1 MDWGDGVREVSQPE
15 SGNFAVIRRHPRTKR
30 LRSRRVADRCTKEQ
44 VIHAIR
50 IWTAQFGAPPTTTD
64 WEPSRARRLGQEWRA
79 ERFESGDWPTVR
91 IVCARFE
98 SFNEAVAQAGYTPNR
113 APLRQRSNL
122 SGPEAILEAF
132 IAWTRRYGDIPT
144 MADWDPARARR
155 LGQDWRTARY
165 LQGDWPSGRS
175 VAAHFGSF
183 ASAAVSAGLIPR
195 GPGTQYADRR
205 AERAENRHAAARASA
220 SGCDPGVQDLTR
232 NLTALAAA
240 RRTGD
245 PVAMHTALI
254 DVAGSALHWAEAFC
268 A

>member
-1 MDWGDGVREVSQPE
+1 MDRGVREVSQLE
-15 SGNFAVIRRHPRTKR
+15 SANFAATRRHPRTKP
-30 LRSRRVADRCTKEQ
+30 LRSRRVADRFSQEQ

-50 IWTAQFGAPPTTTD
+50 VWTAQFGAPPTTTD
-64 WEPSRARRLGQEWRA
+64 WEPARARRLGQEWRA
-79 ERFESGDWPTVR
+79 ERFESGDWPSAR

-98 SFNEAVAQAGYTPNR
+98 SFNGAVAQAGFTPNR
-113 APLRQRSNL
+113 APFRQRSNL

-155 LGQDWRTARY
+155 LGQDWRIARY

-175 VAAHFGSF
+175 VATHFGSF
-183 ASAAVSAGLIPR
+183 TNAAIGARLIPR
-195 GPGTQYADRR
+195 GPGTGRADRR

-220 SGCDPGVQDLTR
+220 SGRDPGVEDLTR

-240 RRTGD
+240 RRTED
-245 PVAMHTALI
+245 PVAMHAALI
-254 DVAGSALHWAEAFC
+254 DLAGSALHWAEAIG

>member
-1 MDWGDGVREVSQPE
+1 VIGEHGLGDGVREVSQPE
-15 SGNFAVIRRHPRTKR
+15 SGNFAVLRRHPRTKR
-30 LRSRRVADRCTKEQ
+30 LRSRRVADRYTKEQ

-50 IWTAQFGAPPTTTD
+50 IWTAQFGAPPTTKD

-122 SGPEAILEAF
+122 SGPAAILEAF

-165 LQGDWPSGRS
+165 LQGDWPSARS
-175 VAAHFGSF
+175 VAKHFGSF
-183 ASAAVSAGLIPR
+183 ANAATTAGLIPR
-195 GPGTQYADRR
+195 GAGTQHANRSN
-205 AERAENRHAAARASA
+205 ERHANRPIAARASA
-220 SGCDPGVQDLTR
+220 SQRAPGIDVLAR
-232 NLTALAAA
+232 GLVALADA
-240 RRTGD
+240 RRAGD
-245 PVAMHTALI
+245 PCKET
-254 DVAGSALHWAEAFC
+254 
-268 A
+268 